1 MANRDSEGANN
12 KIDDLTDGS
21 RDCGSWMHKN
31 SSSSTTTPTPTP
43 KMPGLIGKLPTFPKT
58 YNVYFLAIISTVGGM
73 LFGFDISSMSAI
85 VGTQQYLDYFGNPA
99 GSLQGAIGSA
109 LAAGSIIGCLIA
121 GPISDRIGR
130 RDACMF
136 ACLWWLAGTSVQV
149 ATTSVGM
156 LIAGRMLNGVC
167 VGITSSQVP
176 VYLAEIAKKNM
187 RGSILVIQQ
196 LAIEVGILIM
206 FFIGEETTGRELS
219 RALLMVSR
227 RSPRWLAKVGRV
239 DEAVDILARIQAGGD
254 QTDPMVIAEWEE
266 ITTVLAAERV
276 APAGWRRFI
285 KNGSTYT
292 STRTLQLDLQASL
305 ALWRRTLAGFSV
317 QAWQQLSGANVMTYY
332 IVYVFLMAGL
342 TGNANLTSGGIQ
354 YALFIVFTLVTYAFI
369 DKTGRR
375 PLLIYGA
382 LGMAL
387 CHFVIGGMLLNY
399 GQAVPGGV
407 QGNANVLVQ
416 VSGSPAYTVI
426 AFSYLLIIVYALTL
440 APIAWVYAAE
450 VWSLETRAY
459 GMSIAALG
467 NWIFNFALGMF
478 IPPAFRNIGGGAFI
492 VFGCLC
498 VLAAIQSFLLYPETA
513 KKSLEEIEEMFR
525 PGGPK
530 PWRTK
535 PGESQLD
542 ASADDV
548 VRRASMAHES
558 GKAQVLH
565 KDGTIGMADSDSEKK
580 EEV

>member
-1 MANRDSEGANN
+1 
-12 KIDDLTDGS
+12 
-21 RDCGSWMHKN
+21 
-31 SSSSTTTPTPTP
+31 
-43 KMPGLIGKLPTFPKT
+43 MPGLIGKVPTFPKT

-121 GPISDRIGR
+121 GPISDRRGR

-149 ATTSVGM
+149 ATTSVGV

-285 KNGSTYT
+285 KNGRFYVYLYQNLTARPSV
-292 STRTLQLDLQASL
+292 
-305 ALWRRTLAGFSV
+305 WRRTLAGFSV

-416 VSGSPAYTVI
+416 VSGPPAYTVI

-478 IPPAFRNIGGGAFI
+478 IPPAFRNIRGGAFI

-535 PGESQLD
+535 PGGSHLD

-548 VRRASMAHES
+548 VRRASTAHES

-565 KDGTIGMADSDSEKK
+565 KDGTVGMAGSDSEKK

>member
-1 MANRDSEGANN
+1 
-12 KIDDLTDGS
+12 
-21 RDCGSWMHKN
+21 
-31 SSSSTTTPTPTP
+31 
-43 KMPGLIGKLPTFPKT
+43 MPGLIGKVPTFPKT

-187 RGSILVIQQ
+187 RGYGCSFIPGESASFRTAWGIQFIPCLV
-196 LAIEVGILIM
+196 LIAGLP
-206 FFIGEETTGRELS
+206 FLP
-219 RALLMVSR
+219 

-285 KNGSTYT
+285 KNGRFYVYLYQNLTARPSV
-292 STRTLQLDLQASL
+292 
-305 ALWRRTLAGFSV
+305 WRRTLAGFSV

-558 GKAQVLH
+558 GKGQVLH
-565 KDGTIGMADSDSEKK
+565 KDGTVGMADSDSEKK

>member
-1 MANRDSEGANN
+1 
-12 KIDDLTDGS
+12 
-21 RDCGSWMHKN
+21 
-31 SSSSTTTPTPTP
+31 
-43 KMPGLIGKLPTFPKT
+43 MPGLIGKVPTFPKT

-206 FFIGEETTGRELS
+206 FFIGESASFRTAWGIQFIPCLVLI
-219 RALLMVSR
+219 AGLPFLP

-305 ALWRRTLAGFSV
+305 APSLLLSLLPSDVRPGLLGPMWRRTLAGFSV

-558 GKAQVLH
+558 GKGQVLH